1 MSVSYRTFDTA
12 AAARPRRRW
21 RLLLPLALVVVLALV
36 WTAFWFYAAARAQTE
51 LAAWNQREAAA
62 GRVLS
67 CATQEFGGFPFRF
80 ELRCL
85 APELRLT
92 KAHVSLKTADMHA
105 AVQVYQPTLA
115 IAEFTGPLDA
125 ADDNGHAVAVDWTL
139 AQMSVRVRPSAPPER
154 VSLVLDQPAVTRNGG
169 QETVARATHAE
180 LHLREAPRLA
190 SEPPAFDIAL
200 DLAQALLPVVPRVP
214 NAPIDATLAGTLHGL
229 ADFSPRPW
237 QQLLRDLQ
245 AANGRLDVAQA
256 RIRQGN
262 VLMVGNGTLHLT
274 ARGALD
280 GELQLTVAG
289 IADLMTALGLDK
301 AVGQASQNA
310 LDRVAPG
317 LDLNRLLGSHGNA
330 ALATMGANMLGQ
342 PTQLEGREAVTLPL
356 RFTDGAV
363 FLGPMKVGEVAPL
376 F

>member
-1 MSVSYRTFDTA
+1 MPRQGPPRSRASTRPGVSGGARWTEGEAAARARVAGSRGPTSASRRRTPTDPRRRARKIPSVQTRHGRPRTPADRSPNRPIGRTQPRGHMSVSYRTFDTA
-12 AAARPRRRW
+12 AAARPGRRW

-51 LAAWNQREAAA
+51 VAAWNQREAAA

-105 AVQVYQPTLA
+105 AVQVYQTCTA

-169 QETVARATHAE
+169 QETVARAT
-180 LHLREAPRLA
+180 P
-190 SEPPAFDIAL
+190 
-200 DLAQALLPVVPRVP
+200 
-214 NAPIDATLAGTLHGL
+214 
-229 ADFSPRPW
+229 
-237 QQLLRDLQ
+237 
-245 AANGRLDVAQA
+245 
-256 RIRQGN
+256 
-262 VLMVGNGTLHLT
+262 
-274 ARGALD
+274 
-280 GELQLTVAG
+280 
-289 IADLMTALGLDK
+289 
-301 AVGQASQNA
+301 
-310 LDRVAPG
+310 
-317 LDLNRLLGSHGNA
+317 
-330 ALATMGANMLGQ
+330 
-342 PTQLEGREAVTLPL
+342 
-356 RFTDGAV
+356 
-363 FLGPMKVGEVAPL
+363 
-376 F
+376 

>member
-12 AAARPRRRW
+12 AARPPRRW
-21 RLLLPLALVVVLALV
+21 RFLLPLALVVVLALV
-36 WTAFWFYAAARAQTE
+36 WTAFWFYASARAQTE

-67 CATQEFGGFPFRF
+67 CATQEFSGFPFRF

-85 APELRLT
+85 APELRLA
-92 KAHVSLKTADMHA
+92 KAHVSLKTRDMHA

-125 ADDNGHAVAVDWTL
+125 ADDQGHAVAIDWTL

-169 QETVARATHAE
+169 QEALARATHAE
-180 LHLREAPRLA
+180 IHLREAPRLP
-190 SEPPAFDIAL
+190 SDPPAFDIAV
-200 DLAQALLPVVPRVP
+200 DLTQALLPSVPRVP
-214 NAPIDATLAGTLHGL
+214 NAPIDATVAGTLRGL
-229 ADFSPRPW
+229 NDLSPRPW
-237 QQLLRDLQ
+237 RQVLRDLQ
-245 AANGRLDVAQA
+245 AANGRLDVTQA

-262 VLMVGNGTLHLT
+262 VLVVGNGTLHLT

-280 GELQLTVAG
+280 GQLQLTVAG
-289 IADLMTALGLDK
+289 IEELMNALGLDK

-310 LDRVAPG
+310 LNRVAPG
-317 LDLNRLLGSHGNA
+317 LDLNGLLGS
-330 ALATMGANMLGQ
+330 
-342 PTQLEGREAVTLPL
+342 R
-356 RFTDGAV
+356 
-363 FLGPMKVGEVAPL
+363 
-376 F
+376 